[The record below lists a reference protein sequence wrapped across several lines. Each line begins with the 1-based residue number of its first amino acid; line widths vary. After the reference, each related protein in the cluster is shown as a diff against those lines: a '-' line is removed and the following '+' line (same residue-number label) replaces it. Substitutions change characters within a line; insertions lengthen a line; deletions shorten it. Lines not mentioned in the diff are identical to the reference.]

1 MRIVSL
7 LPAATE
13 ILFAL
18 GLGEDVVGISH
29 ACDYPSEATDRPV
42 VTAPATVRVAG
53 PAAREPSAFAL
64 DVGALAGLAP
74 DLVVAPGRPGMPLA
88 GPPPAVVAREALGP
102 RTSIVTL
109 EPTSLEGIL
118 HAISTVGAMAAA
130 EDEALG
136 LVEILRERL
145 ADVEETVAERRAV
158 GVRSPR
164 VVALEWLDPPF
175 AAGLWIPEQVRR
187 AGGWELLGSE
197 GDPPVAT
204 SWDALHD
211 VDPEVILLAPA
222 GLHLTATL
230 DAVRR
235 VPRPA
240 SWSRLGAVREGRVF
254 ALDGAAY
261 FGRPGP
267 RVIDGI
273 ELLAELFDPPAF
285 VDVAPPDGWCP
296 VRG

>member
-13 ILFAL
+13 IAFAL
-18 GLGEDVVGISH
+18 GLGDDVVGITH
-29 ACDYPSEATDRPV
+29 ACDYPPETTDRPV
-42 VTAPATVRVAG
+42 VTAPATVRAAG
-53 PAAREPSAFAL
+53 PAALEPSAFAL
-64 DVGALAGLAP
+64 DLGALVGLAP
-74 DLVVAPGRPGMPLA
+74 DLVLVPGRPGAPLA

-102 RTSIVTL
+102 QVSIVTL
-109 EPTSLEGIL
+109 APTSLEGIL
-118 HAISTVGAMAAA
+118 HAISTVGAMTAA

-145 ADVEETVAERRAV
+145 ADVEETVAERRAA

-175 AAGLWIPEQVRR
+175 AAGRWFPEQVRR

-197 GDPPVAT
+197 GEPPLAT
-204 SWDALHD
+204 SWDALGD

-222 GLHLTATL
+222 GLHLRATL

-235 VPRPA
+235 APRPG
-240 SWSRLGAVREGRVF
+240 SWSRLRAVREGRVF
-254 ALDGAAY
+254 ALDGAA
-261 FGRPGP
+261 FVGRPGP

-273 ELLAELFDPPAF
+273 ELLAELFDPDAF
-285 VDVAPPDGWCP
+285 VDVAPSDGWRP
-296 VRG
+296 VEG